1 MKKLG
6 LLLIALIISV
16 DLMAQNQSYG
26 VVADQSSIAYS
37 AKHLLHSWKGVN
49 QNVLGIAVVDQKNQQ
64 IEQLAIAAKVSDF
77 DSKNSNRDAHALE
90 VLEALSFPT
99 VKFYATAIDLKQ
111 STSTIEG
118 QLTFHGQTK
127 TIALQLD
134 RSFSEEGLRISGNF
148 DVIPSHYQIPLP
160 SFLSVAIEDLLE
172 VSFELVLHPKD

>member
-26 VVADQSSIAYS
+26 VVADQSSIEYS

-49 QNVLGIAVVDQKNQQ
+49 RNVLGIAVVDQQQ
-64 IEQLAIAAKVSDF
+64 IEQLAIVAKVSDF

-90 VLEALSFPT
+90 VLEALSYPT
-99 VKFYATAIDLKQ
+99 IKFYTTAIDLKQ
-111 STSTIEG
+111 SSSIIEG
-118 QLTFHGQTK
+118 ELTFHGQTK

-134 RSFSEEGLRISGNF
+134 RSFNKEGLRISGNF
-148 DVIPSHYQIPLP
+148 NVIPSQYQIPLP

-172 VSFELVLHPKD
+172 VSFELVLQPKD